1 MQYTFVLRETAITR
15 DVAMEVSAYT
25 YAKSG
30 QASTSSL
37 TYIVVDQDGNLV
49 STTYPYSIN
58 DIYEGYVT
66 TTYTEIGTTVLDG
79 DLFDGYVPRV
89 LKTSWDQYTVKYYS
103 ATHSTRDSHEEAAS
117 VVLDAI
123 YGEAVKDLPAPS
135 VLLNILG
142 DNLNGP
148 FFSWKVKGT
157 DADGNDI
164 YADYIE
170 MTTTSSEYD
179 ENGRITNYEEL
190 MEEIKDALVAEGFVL
205 SVANTDTTGGE
216 SGKSNR
222 YVCFVK
228 GDIEIVIENNYTK
241 YFWIY
246 FYVTGDWTLNR
257 NK

>member
-1 MQYTFVLRETAITR
+1 MAHSYYDRQFNNWLHK
-15 DVAMEVSAYT
+15 YT
-25 YAKSG
+25 YKKNYPDKVG
-30 QASTSSL
+30 QTL
-37 TYIVVDQDGNLV
+37 RYC
-49 STTYPYSIN
+49 Y
-58 DIYEGYVT
+58 
-66 TTYTEIGTTVLDG
+66 
-79 DLFDGYVPRV
+79 
-89 LKTSWDQYTVKYYS
+89 
-103 ATHSTRDSHEEAAS
+103 
-117 VVLDAI
+117 
-123 YGEAVKDLPAPS
+123 
-135 VLLNILG
+135 
-142 DNLNGP
+142 
-148 FFSWKVKGT
+148 
-157 DADGNDI
+157 
-164 YADYIE
+164 
-170 MTTTSSEYD
+170 